1 MNDENK
7 IIEDLKFIRTEIH
20 EAYEMNDKILLG
32 YALNRL
38 DTLLFELT
46 KDKTIEKCHC
56 KHSGTCRYEKV
67 ILENDEIC
75 RFRET

>member
-1 MNDENK
+1 MKDENK
-7 IIEDLKFIRTEIH
+7 MIEDLKFIRKELF
-20 EAYEMNDKILLG
+20 EAYEMNDKILWG

-46 KDKTIEKCHC
+46 KDESIQKCDC
-56 KHSGTCRYEKV
+56 KHSGSCRYETV

-75 RFRET
+75 RFREK